1 MDIALQE
8 IMNHLNDFVQQIGT
22 EMDRITRELAK
33 LENLRGDQHERLARE
48 GNDIH
53 LRKQLEETEE
63 KINSLKRKRQAV
75 QGEATQQIREYRL
88 NAENYR
94 DQKILEMKSLY
105 EKFAEER
112 DALRDE
118 VIPELEQELRDLS
131 EKKKN
136 LDSQLLTIKSEINVL
151 DRFTIEIPEME

>member
-8 IMNHLNDFVQQIGT
+8 IMNHLNDFVQQVKA

-33 LENLRGDQHERLARE
+33 LENLRGDQHERLTRE

-53 LRKQLEETEE
+53 LRKQLDETEE
-63 KINSLKRKRQAV
+63 KINNLKRKRQAI

-88 NAENYR
+88 DAEKYR
-94 DQKILEMKSLY
+94 DEKIRELKSLY

-118 VIPELEQELRDLS
+118 VIPELEQEIRDLS
-131 EKKKN
+131 RKKTN
-136 LDSQLLTIKSEINVL
+136 LDSQMLTLTSEINDL
-151 DRFTIEIPEME
+151 SRFTIEIPEME